1 MIRFMSTEIDA
12 LGLHCGNIDRQ
23 NHECKSRA
31 VPPNYLTK
39 YLSSY
44 LLTGMTEPIT
54 ITETELNKHW
64 IRTPRNC
71 KMSRGMSM
79 RDKKAVNVCTKC
91 NVSLHPMCFM
101 AYHVPNSPRPT

>member
-1 MIRFMSTEIDA
+1 MSTEIDD
-12 LGLHCGNIDRQ
+12 LGIHYGNIDRQ

-64 IRTPRNC
+64 IRATRNC
-71 KMSRGMSM
+71 NMGLGMSM
-79 RDKKAVNVCTKC
+79 GDKKSVNVCTKC
-91 NVSLHPMCFM
+91 NVSLHHMCFM
-101 AYHVPNSPRPT
+101 AYHVPNSPHPT

>member
-1 MIRFMSTEIDA
+1 MLHIYIIMIRFMSTEIDD
-12 LGLHCGNIDRQ
+12 LGIHYGNIDRQ

-54 ITETELNKHW
+54 
-64 IRTPRNC
+64 
-71 KMSRGMSM
+71 G
-79 RDKKAVNVCTKC
+79 
-91 NVSLHPMCFM
+91 SLRQSSTSIGLGHPGTT
-101 AYHVPNSPRPT
+101 R